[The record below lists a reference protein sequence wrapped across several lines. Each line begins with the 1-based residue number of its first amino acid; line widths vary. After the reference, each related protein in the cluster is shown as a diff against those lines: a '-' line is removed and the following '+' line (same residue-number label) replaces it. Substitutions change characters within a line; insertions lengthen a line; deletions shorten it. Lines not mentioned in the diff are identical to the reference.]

1 MMRSPPVLINPPP
14 TALVPR
20 LCLGLLVGSALLVPS
35 VYQPYLDIAYAY
47 LYTLQLYKSS
57 TFETF
62 WTVLCYAIIEPLFTY
77 RFGHNPHLRLAVQN
91 DRDTA
96 QPKLPKLQR
105 PSKRS
110 REGLA
115 PLLLLDLIMIKKF
128 SGVPVEDM
136 AFSGNYDP
144 NTVAMRGNFLAP
156 TLHRFTLNSP
166 FQRSAPCPFYHLQ
179 VGNWPCSWQRVSSYM
194 MPYSSSS
201 IWLYTRYPCSG
212 GFTRCITDTL
222 RSIHRSPTSW
232 TSSKD

>member
-1 MMRSPPVLINPPP
+1 MQFMMRSPPVFINPPP
-14 TALVPR
+14 ALVPR

-105 PSKRS
+105 PSKRL
-110 REGLA
+110 RESLA
-115 PLLLLDLIMIKKF
+115 PLLLLDLIMK
-128 SGVPVEDM
+128 SATGP
-136 AFSGNYDP
+136 AAGNES
-144 NTVAMRGNFLAP
+144 
-156 TLHRFTLNSP
+156 LH
-166 FQRSAPCPFYHLQ
+166 
-179 VGNWPCSWQRVSSYM
+179 
-194 MPYSSSS
+194 
-201 IWLYTRYPCSG
+201 I
-212 GFTRCITDTL
+212 
-222 RSIHRSPTSW
+222 
-232 TSSKD
+232 